1 MRKRKEERTRKR
13 IIHYFEEYLI
23 KLADDYEAY
32 SVVLRAI
39 HRKVFLKRTNHKTG
53 QKTERERK
61 RGRRGKE
68 RKRGIEEKINK
79 KL

>member
-53 QKTERERK
+53 QKTERERG
-61 RGRRGKE
+61 RGGEEGKKE
-68 RKRGIEEKINK
+68 NAV
-79 KL
+79 